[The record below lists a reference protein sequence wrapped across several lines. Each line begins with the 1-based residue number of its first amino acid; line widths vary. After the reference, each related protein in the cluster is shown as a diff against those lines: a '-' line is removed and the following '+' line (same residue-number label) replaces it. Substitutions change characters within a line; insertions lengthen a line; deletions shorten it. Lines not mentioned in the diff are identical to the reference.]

1 MTARFVSYDEI
12 AGQLD
17 DAVNLILGAPVAWT
31 ASGPSEFDCQPPSAN
46 RSLPKASPPQHNPLA
61 DLSGRAAQDEACAR
75 PIEPASVRD
84 SANHHVDSAPT
95 IRAAQTLWSSCGD
108 DRHRRW
114 LTVRSHGWAGNT
126 PASDEEAIERILDT
140 ADRIIGE
147 RGSAMRIADVAR
159 TLGVTRQTVYRYFPG
174 TEALLVA
181 TAMRSADGFLGHL
194 AAHVKGITDPVVA
207 IIEGLALGIEELASD
222 SQVKFVLQQRTRD
235 GQTVSIMSDTALAF
249 SRSMLHRYDVDWE
262 QRGFDEAGL
271 DELAEFCLRLMHS
284 FLVDPGRPSRSGT
297 DLRRYLTRWVGPAV
311 AYPQLA
317 RAMDGLRASEPPRA
331 RRRPSAASWAYCQR
345 GRHPHPE

>member
-1 MTARFVSYDEI
+1 M
-12 AGQLD
+12 
-17 DAVNLILGAPVAWT
+17 
-31 ASGPSEFDCQPPSAN
+31 
-46 RSLPKASPPQHNPLA
+46 
-61 DLSGRAAQDEACAR
+61 
-75 PIEPASVRD
+75 
-84 SANHHVDSAPT
+84 
-95 IRAAQTLWSSCGD
+95 
-108 DRHRRW
+108 
-114 LTVRSHGWAGNT
+114 RSHGWAGNT

-207 IIEGLALGIEELASD
+207 IIEGLALGVEELASD

-262 QRGFDEAGL
+262 QHGFDEAGL

-284 FLVDPGRPSRSGT
+284 FLVDPGRPPRSGA
-297 DLRRYLTRWVGPAV
+297 DLRRYLTRWIGPAV
-311 AYPQLA
+311 AYPQMA
-317 RAMDGLRASEPPRA
+317 RAMDGLRAAEPPRA
-331 RRRPSAASWAYCQR
+331 RRRPSAAS
-345 GRHPHPE
+345 